1 MNGFEPVYRKIF
13 DYTKAGNSCDVY
25 DGPVEECEEE
35 KLKVENAKLKKLVDE
50 LWEFAYTHVED
61 KGELDNV
68 RYKMYEL
75 GIGLDDE
82 ESRLDFQH
90 RKLLEMADE
99 LQQHG
104 TFVDGI
110 GQTSTDSTM
119 CDAATAMRV
128 AANTINELKDR
139 LTESDSTNEEQD

>member
-1 MNGFEPVYRKIF
+1 MNGFEPVYRRII
-13 DYTKAGNSCDVY
+13 DYTHAGNSCKVY
-25 DGPVEECEEE
+25 DGLLEECEEE
-35 KLKVENAKLKKLVDE
+35 RLKVENAKLKKLVDE
-50 LWEFAYTHVED
+50 LWEFAYDHADD
-61 KGELDNV
+61 KSELDNA

-139 LTESDSTNEEQD
+139 LTDKPDEEQD